1 MTKNEKLETKVYE
14 MGQLIN
20 LGKDEVKYAL
30 KSRKNIIVA
39 GVLALFAFILV
50 QNITYGTLRYQPPGI
65 SDFIQFGK
73 FL

>member
-1 MTKNEKLETKVYE
+1 MTKNAKLETKVYE

-30 KSRKNIIVA
+30 KSRKNIVVA
-39 GVLALFAFILV
+39 GALAFFAFVFV
-50 QNITYGTLRYQPPGI
+50 QNIAYGTLRYTGACI
-65 SDFIQFGK
+65 NDFIQMSK